1 MISFNQVN
9 FSYSGKQSTLH
20 DIDFELA
27 TGSNLGIVGESG
39 SGKSTLMKLAL
50 GLHHPVSG
58 EIRFDGQLVNF
69 RNRDFARTY
78 RKSVQAVF
86 QDPYNSLDPRQRVQ
100 SAIAEPLNSLSLS
113 RNQPKDWVANRV
125 LQTLSDVG
133 LDESALQKYPHE
145 FSGGQRQRIA
155 IARAIISKPKLL
167 LADEPVSSL
176 DVANRELVIEL
187 LKTLQKQYGLTI
199 AVISHDL
206 SVIAALCEEMIVL
219 ERGSIVERGSTAS
232 VLASPSE
239 PYTKK
244 LLRAVP
250 RLPIS

>member
-1 MISFNQVN
+1 MISFNRVN
-9 FSYSGKQSTLH
+9 FSYSGRQPTLTNINF
-20 DIDFELA
+20 DLVS
-27 TGSNLGIVGESG
+27 GRNLGIVGESG

-50 GLHHPVSG
+50 GLHQPASG
-58 EIRFDGQLVNF
+58 QILFENQVVNF
-69 RNRDFARTY
+69 RDRDFARTY

-86 QDPYNSLDPRQRVQ
+86 QDPYTSLDPRQKIQ
-100 SAIAEPLNSLSLS
+100 SAIAEPLNSLALS
-113 RNQPKDWVANRV
+113 QNQPKDWVANRV
-125 LQTLSDVG
+125 LQTLIDVG

-145 FSGGQRQRIA
+145 FSGGQRQRLA
-155 IARAIISKPKLL
+155 IARAIISRPKLL

-187 LKTLQKQYGLTI
+187 LTTLQRQYGLTI

-219 ERGSIVERGSTAS
+219 ERGSIVEHGSTAS
-232 VLASPSE
+232 LLAFPSE

>member
-9 FSYSGKQSTLH
+9 FSYSGKQSTLR

-69 RNRDFARTY
+69 RNRDFARVY

-86 QDPYNSLDPRQRVQ
+86 QDPYSSLDPRQKIQGVV
-100 SAIAEPLNSLSLS
+100 AEPLNSLGLAQNKP
-113 RNQPKDWVANRV
+113 RGWVLDRV
-125 LQTLSDVG
+125 RQTLIDVG

-155 IARAIISKPKLL
+155 IARAIVSGPKLL

-176 DVANRELVIEL
+176 DVANRELVLEL
-187 LKTLQKQYGLTI
+187 LKTLQAQYGLTI
-199 AVISHDL
+199 VVISHDL
-206 SVIAALCEEMIVL
+206 SVIAALCQEIIVL
-219 ERGSIVERGSTAS
+219 ERGAIVEHGLVAT

-250 RLPIS
+250 RLPTL

>member
-1 MISFNQVN
+1 MISFSQIN
-9 FSYSGKQSTLH
+9 FSYTGKQPTLI
-20 DIDFELA
+20 DINFDLSA
-27 TGSNLGIVGESG
+27 GRNLGIVGESG

-50 GLHHPVSG
+50 GLYKPASG
-58 EIRFDGQLVNF
+58 EILFEDQSVNF
-69 RNRDFARTY
+69 RDREFALSY

-86 QDPYNSLDPRQRVQ
+86 QDPYSSLDPRQKIQ
-100 SAIAEPLNSLSLS
+100 SAIAEPLNSLGIS
-113 RNQPKDWVANRV
+113 RDQSKEWVANRV
-125 LQTLSDVG
+125 LQALHDVG

-155 IARAIISKPKLL
+155 IARAVISRPKLL

-206 SVIAALCEEMIVL
+206 SVIAALCEEILVL
-219 ERGSIVERGSTAS
+219 ESGRIVEQGTTAS
-232 VLASPSE
+232 VLASPNA

-250 RLPIS
+250 RLP